1 MRKLVAT
8 LLYPTQKLSFPYFLC
23 KTMKK
28 LTPTHTKKATYPAYL
43 SAARLLGLA
52 TAQTKKTPFAPF
64 LALFLFQLV
73 WMGLLAIPTASAQK
87 TDYTDYKPSYRKWQ
101 DKYIL
106 DKISYTSSRTI
117 FYFRYVST
125 YDYGSATFYGPKMD
139 LAWFLKNTA
148 KPSEVFDMIEI
159 KNIAING
166 RVQLA
171 ALSTAVSKSFAS
183 RKGDVFTCEVH
194 FPRLPNTVK
203 VVDFIEGRGAER
215 NENHFNCFDVKLKTW
230 EDDLG
235 TTDDLKETI
244 LKFEKDNDLP
254 PSKIPIEEEP
264 IKEKPEK
271 VVEQPKDEDAEFARK
286 FLEMVNELRAKG
298 CNCGGRYFPP
308 SKSVEWSE
316 GGARASKALVLKLAE
331 TDGMTSDVGGLS
343 TAARLKNEGI
353 VASKAYENLSYRFEE
368 IEKAFHG
375 WKMTP
380 PQCMRMMD
388 PNVKFVGAARKGKY
402 WSMIMFY

>member
-1 MRKLVAT
+1 
-8 LLYPTQKLSFPYFLC
+8 
-23 KTMKK
+23 MKN
-28 LTPTHTKKATYPAYL
+28 LTPTHKTKATYLSFL
-43 SAARLLGLA
+43 SASWQQGLSYSSP
-52 TAQTKKTPFAPF
+52 KKSPFATF
-64 LALFLFQLV
+64 FILFLFQFL
-73 WMGLLAIPTASAQK
+73 WLTMATLPTTWAQK

-106 DKISYTSSRTI
+106 DKISYTSDRTI

-148 KPSEVFDMIEI
+148 KPSEAFDMIEI

-171 ALSTAVSKSFAS
+171 ALSTAVSKSFSS

-194 FPRLPNTVK
+194 FPRLPNSVK
-203 VVDFIEGRGAER
+203 MADFIEGRGAER

-254 PSKIPIEEEP
+254 PSEIPIEEEP

-271 VVEQPKDEDAEFARK
+271 IVEQPKEEDAEFARK
-286 FLEMVNELRAKG
+286 FLEMVNELRSKG

-308 SKSVEWSE
+308 SKAVEWSE
-316 GGARASKALVLKLAE
+316 GGAKASKILVLKLAE
-331 TDGMTSDVGGLS
+331 TDGMTSDAGGMS

-353 VASKAYENLSYRFEE
+353 STSKVYENLSYRFEE